1 MKKNRARPLVGL
13 SAYGLTDGDRYNL
26 PAVYVDAVRRAGGC
40 AVLLPPGDEDW
51 REALPLLDAL
61 VLTGGGDINP
71 ERYRGARHET
81 IYNLDEARDA
91 SEFALADAVL
101 DGDGDLPNHGDLP
114 TLGICRGAQVLNI
127 AAGGTLFEHL
137 PDHYGDTVAH
147 RAPPREPVAHAVTV
161 DATSKLH
168 AVLGS
173 LHFTC
178 QSWHHQALREIPP
191 VFKPVAWA
199 PDGAVEAIESP
210 ARRFL
215 MAVQWHPE
223 LTAAEDA
230 VQQNLFDA
238 LVNAAR

>member
-26 PAVYVDAVRRAGGC
+26 PADYVEAVRRAGGC
-40 AVLLPPGDEDW
+40 AVLLPPGGEDW
-51 REALPLLDAL
+51 REVLPLLDAL

-71 ERYRGARHET
+71 GRYRGARHAT

-91 SEFALADAVL
+91 SEFALAGAVL
-101 DGDGDLPNHGDLP
+101 DDGGEHRDLP

-147 RAPPREPVAHAVTV
+147 RAPPREPVPHAVTV
-161 DATSKLH
+161 DAASKLH

-173 LHFTC
+173 IHFTC

-191 VFKPVAWA
+191 LFKPVAWA

-210 ARRFL
+210 AHRFL

-238 LVNAAR
+238 LVKAAR

>member
-1 MKKNRARPLVGL
+1 MKKNPARPLVGL

-40 AVLLPPGDEDW
+40 AVLLPPGEEDW
-51 REALPLLDAL
+51 REVLPLLDAL

-71 ERYRGARHET
+71 DRYHGAPHET
-81 IYNLDEARDA
+81 IYNLDDARDA

-101 DGDGDLPNHGDLP
+101 DGDGEHGGLP

-127 AAGGTLFEHL
+127 AGGGTLFEHL
-137 PDHYGDTVAH
+137 PDHYGDAVAH
-147 RAPPREPVAHAVTV
+147 RAPPREPVPHAVTV

-191 VFKPVAWA
+191 LFKPVAWA

-210 ARRFL
+210 GRRFL

>member
-1 MKKNRARPLVGL
+1 MKTNRARPLVGL
-13 SAYGLTDGDRYNL
+13 SAYGLVDGGRYHL
-26 PAVYVDAVRRAGGC
+26 PAEYVEAVRRAGGC
-40 AVLLPPGDEDW
+40 ALLLPPGGEDW

-71 ERYRGARHET
+71 DRYRGAHHET

-91 SEFALADAVL
+91 SELALAGAVL
-101 DGDGDLPNHGDLP
+101 DGGLP

-137 PDHYGDTVAH
+137 PDHYGAAVAH
-147 RAPPREPVAHAVTV
+147 RAPPRAPVAHAVTV

-173 LHFTC
+173 IHFTC

-191 VFKPVAWA
+191 LFRPVAWA
-199 PDGAVEAIESP
+199 PDGAVEAVESP
-210 ARRFL
+210 GRRFL

-223 LTAAEDA
+223 LTAAADA

-238 LVNAAR
+238 LVRAAR

>member
-1 MKKNRARPLVGL
+1 MKANRARPLVGL
-13 SAYGLTDGDRYNL
+13 SAYGLTDGGRYHL
-26 PAVYVDAVRRAGGC
+26 PAEYVEAVRRAGGC
-40 AVLLPPGDEDW
+40 AVLLPPGGEDW

-71 ERYRGARHET
+71 DRYHGARHET

-91 SEFALADAVL
+91 SELALAGAVL
-101 DGDGDLPNHGDLP
+101 DGDLP

-137 PDHYGDTVAH
+137 PDHYGAAVAH
-147 RAPPREPVAHAVTV
+147 RAPPRAPVAHAVTV
-161 DATSKLH
+161 DAASRLYK
-168 AVLGS
+168 ALGR

-191 VFKPVAWA
+191 LFRPVAWA
-199 PDGAVEAIESP
+199 PDGAVEAIES
-210 ARRFL
+210 ADRRFL

-223 LTAAEDA
+223 LTAAADA

-238 LVNAAR
+238 LVRAAC

>member
-1 MKKNRARPLVGL
+1 MKKTRARPLVGL
-13 SAYGLTDGDRYNL
+13 SAYGLIDGDRYHL
-26 PAVYVDAVRRAGGC
+26 PADYVKAVRRAGGC
-40 AVLLPPGDEDW
+40 AVLLPPGGDDW

-71 ERYRGARHET
+71 DRYRGTPHET
-81 IYNLDEARDA
+81 IYNLDDARDA
-91 SEFALADAVL
+91 SELALADAVL
-101 DGDGDLPNHGDLP
+101 DERGEHRGLP

-147 RAPPREPVAHAVTV
+147 RAPPREPVPHTVTV

-168 AVLGS
+168 AALGS
-173 LHFTC
+173 IHFTC

-191 VFKPVAWA
+191 CFKPVAWA
-199 PDGAVEAIESP
+199 PDGAVEAIES
-210 ARRFL
+210 ADRRFL
-215 MAVQWHPE
+215 LAVQWHPE

-238 LVNAAR
+238 LVQAAR